1 MATILFFGRFG
12 EQFGREV
19 DVDLPAG
26 GCTVR
31 ELRELL
37 IERLPAADE
46 SWRNRCISICVDQ
59 VILGEDDPVRPGQEI
74 AVMPPLS
81 GG

>member
-1 MATILFFGRFG
+1 MTKILFFGRFA
-12 EQFGREV
+12 EQVGREIEF
-19 DVDLPAG
+19 DLPAG

-59 VILGEDDPVRPGQEI
+59 VISPEGGWVRPGQEI
-74 AVMPPLS
+74 AIMPPLS

>member
-1 MATILFFGRFG
+1 MTKILFFGRFA
-12 EQFGREV
+12 EQFGREIEV
-19 DVDLPAG
+19 ALPSD

-46 SWRNRCISICVDQ
+46 SWRHRCISICVDQ
-59 VILGEDDPVRPGQEI
+59 VIPAEDDPVWPGQEI
-74 AVMPPLS
+74 AVLPPLS